1 MSVHYSFDV
10 GHAIEY
16 GVDEAIM
23 IQNFQF
29 WITKNKANNRH
40 YHDGRTWT
48 YNTIEAFTKLL
59 PFWTRRQI
67 ERILNSLIEQKVLI
81 KGVHNKTKYDRTS
94 WYAFVDESLFI
105 NISPNGEM
113 GNTKKEIGIH
123 RTERPIPD
131 ADTDTITKTT
141 TRPPAVVVD
150 EELKLIR
157 ETLVSPYDVIT
168 DNQIS
173 LLIGE
178 RGYKYVLLTA
188 EMLAYQIRGGCRF
201 PRNAVAHFIAL
212 VRNGMTPPPGFISST
227 EKARMERIERE
238 QRKKQADTLESIR
251 REDISHEIRKFV
263 SEFCR
268 GGKK

>member
-1 MSVHYSFDV
+1 MHYSFDID
-10 GHAIEY
+10 HAMEY

-40 YHDGRTWT
+40 NHDGRTWT
-48 YNTIEAFTKLL
+48 YNSIEAFSRLL

-67 ERILNSLIEQKVLI
+67 ERILNSLISQKVLI

-113 GNTKKEIGIH
+113 GNTKKGIGIH
-123 RTERPIPD
+123 QSERPIPD
-131 ADTDTITKTT
+131 TDTDTITKTT
-141 TRPPAVVVD
+141 TASSIVVAD
-150 EELKLIR
+150 EEVKLIR
-157 ETLVSPYDVIT
+157 KTLVSPYDVIP
-168 DNQIS
+168 DKLIS

-188 EMLAYQIRGGCRF
+188 EMLAYQIQGGCKP
-201 PRNAVAHFIAL
+201 PRNAVC
-212 VRNGMTPPPGFISST
+212 SSSLHCHGAKWN
-227 EKARMERIERE
+227 EPSAGIYQFDGKSPDE
-238 QRKKQADTLESIR
+238 
-251 REDISHEIRKFV
+251 ED
-263 SEFCR
+263 
-268 GGKK
+268 